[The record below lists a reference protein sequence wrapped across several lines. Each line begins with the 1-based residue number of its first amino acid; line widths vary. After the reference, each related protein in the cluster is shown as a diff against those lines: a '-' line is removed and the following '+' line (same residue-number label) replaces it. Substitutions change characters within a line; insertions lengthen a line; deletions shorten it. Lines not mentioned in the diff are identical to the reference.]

1 MRAKE
6 QCYMGRKRGNGGR
19 AEEQASNLQ
28 LVVVLQHFVHVVLRA
43 REYEHGG
50 NME

>member
-1 MRAKE
+1 VDA
-6 QCYMGRKRGNGGR
+6 RGNGGR

-43 REYEHGG
+43 ARMR
-50 NME
+50 MEAKKQATWNQER